1 MERFEVLFDGY
12 GVFTTPHHTFGTDA
26 LRLADFVPQGLSRV
40 CEFGTGCGVIAVLLA
55 ARDAAATVTALDLQP
70 EATALAAR
78 AVTHNHLEEQI
89 TVLTADWRA
98 APLAAASFDAVVCN
112 PPYFPAN
119 LGKQSPD
126 PSRRL
131 ARHEDSPQAL
141 EDLCR
146 AAARVL
152 RHGGRFFLCHRPER
166 LGDLVTALRTAGLE
180 PKRLQLVQH
189 DAKSSPYLVLC
200 EARKGGKAGMVIEPT
215 FLG

>member
-1 MERFEVLFDGY
+1 MERFEVLLDGY
-12 GVFTTPHHTFGTDA
+12 GVFTTPHHTFGADA
-26 LRLADFVPQGLSRV
+26 LRLADFLPQGLSRI

-55 ARDAAATVTALDLQP
+55 ARNPAATVTALDIQP

-78 AVTHNHLEEQI
+78 AVTQNQLEERM
-89 TVLTADWRA
+89 TVLTTDWRT
-98 APLAAASFDAVVCN
+98 APLETASFDAVVCN
-112 PPYFPAN
+112 PPYFPAA

-131 ARHEDSPQAL
+131 ARHEASPAAL
-141 EDLCR
+141 EELCC
-146 AAARVL
+146 AAARML

-166 LGDLVTALRTAGLE
+166 LADLFSSLRTAGLE

-189 DAKSSPYLVLC
+189 DAKSSPYLLLC
-200 EARKGGKAGMVIEPT
+200 EARKGGKPGMTVEPT